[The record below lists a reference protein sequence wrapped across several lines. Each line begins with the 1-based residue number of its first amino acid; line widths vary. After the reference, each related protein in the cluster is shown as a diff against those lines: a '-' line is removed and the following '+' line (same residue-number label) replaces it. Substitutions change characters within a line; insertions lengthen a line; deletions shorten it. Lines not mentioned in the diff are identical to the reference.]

1 MSDLDL
7 EPLVRGDA
15 DPLEKTVLGS
25 ARADAPAL
33 AAKAALLATLAPAPA
48 PPASDAPHAPRVGPS
63 LLRRFGARYAP
74 GVALVVG
81 AGAAALMSVSR
92 EAERRAEPNAGVV
105 ELAPP
110 AVAPSRPESAHA
122 PPAIVEPSAPE
133 PPARVPGE
141 TASVR
146 PAPRHVPVA
155 PRAVARPSAEPDDDS
170 TLARELA
177 RVGAARSALA
187 AGDPARTL
195 TLLDAYDAEFP
206 KGAFTIEVSV
216 LRIEALARSGQ
227 VEEARKLGDRFLAQ
241 HPDGAFA
248 RRVTA
253 TLQGIAPST
262 KLPLAS
268 PRD

>member
-1 MSDLDL
+1 MSELDL

-25 ARADAPAL
+25 ARADAPSH
-33 AAKAALLATLAPAPA
+33 AAKAALLAALAPAP
-48 PPASDAPHAPRVGPS
+48 PRPSDAPQHVAPS

-74 GVALVVG
+74 GVVLVVG
-81 AGAAALMSVSR
+81 AGAAALMSVSGDVDR
-92 EAERRAEPNAGVV
+92 HTEPNAGVV
-105 ELAPP
+105 EVVPTVAAPSIP
-110 AVAPSRPESAHA
+110 EPTVAPT
-122 PPAIVEPSAPE
+122 AIVEPSAPE
-133 PPARVPGE
+133 PHEHAETAPVKPPARH
-141 TASVR
+141 
-146 PAPRHVPVA
+146 APLA
-155 PRAVARPSAEPDDDS
+155 PRAVARPSAEPEEDS
-170 TLARELA
+170 TLAREIA

-195 TLLDAYDAEFP
+195 TLLDAYEADFP
-206 KGAFTIEVSV
+206 KGAFTVEVSV
-216 LRIEALARSGQ
+216 LRVEALARSGQ

-262 KLPLAS
+262 KLPLTS